1 MTTIPPRQDQVEDKE
16 RRFYVVAPSSIY
28 LQLQQEAIQRGT
40 DLWTLGGSVLRA
52 WIEAGCPNFGTQG
65 HAPDSVPSPPPSSSP
80 LAHDQG
86 AGQ

>member
-1 MTTIPPRQDQVEDKE
+1 MSTIPPRQNQVEDKE
-16 RRFYVVAPSSIY
+16 RRFYVCAPSSIY

-52 WIEAGCPNFGTQG
+52 WLEAGCPSFGTQDQ
-65 HAPDSVPSPPPSSSP
+65 PPEKSSSPPPSSSP